1 MRTEDKE
8 KGDKEAV
15 AASSG
20 VLEAAVIWYKKFL
33 IVKFL
38 NFCYFKNFY
47 DDNQFVIATVK
58 ELRTGGSFRILL
70 PFFLTSCGVS
80 VLSSA
85 IFNSFH
91 NRVKFGTILEGL
103 LNSVVGGRG
112 VLNTAKL
119 SSPLGTPLH
128 KLMALLHF
136 FISHQ
141 QRVYERRTHLFL
153 VLPNGG
159 VCS

>member
-1 MRTEDKE
+1 MT
-8 KGDKEAV
+8 ANLFV
-15 AASSG
+15 FAN
-20 VLEAAVIWYKKFL
+20 
-33 IVKFL
+33 VKH
-38 NFCYFKNFY
+38 
-47 DDNQFVIATVK
+47 
-58 ELRTGGSFRILL
+58 LRTGGSFRILL
-70 PFFLTSCGVS
+70 PICRNCWVVGVQN
-80 VLSSA
+80 SA

-91 NRVKFGTILEGL
+91 NRADFGTILEGL